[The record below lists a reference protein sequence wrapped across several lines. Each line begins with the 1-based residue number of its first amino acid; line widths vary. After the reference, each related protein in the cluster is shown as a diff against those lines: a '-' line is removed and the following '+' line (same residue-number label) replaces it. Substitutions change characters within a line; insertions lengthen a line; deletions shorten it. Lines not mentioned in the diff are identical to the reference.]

1 MPVRLFDTMARDK
14 VVLEPRDPGRVSMYV
29 CGPTVYDVP
38 HVGHGRTAVVFDT
51 IRRYLAWSG
60 FDVTFVTNVTDVE
73 DKIIRRAAE
82 TGTTE
87 PEVAARYE
95 AVYFDELAR
104 LNVLPPTH
112 KPHATEYIGPMQA
125 LVGEL
130 VTGGNAY
137 TVDGD
142 NGGVYFDVTT
152 FPSYGALPHRTLEQ
166 LLDSA
171 GARVEVDDA
180 KRNPV
185 DFALWKAAKPGEPA
199 WDSPWGRGRPGWH
212 IECSAMSLDLLGEGF
227 DVHGGGDDLAFPHHE
242 NERAQAEG
250 AGHRFARHWLHSAMV
265 QVGGEKMSKSL
276 GNFTTL
282 AEALDAHGPRAFR
295 MAVLQTHYR
304 RAMEL
309 GDRELSAAAGAVDRL
324 AALFRRAAAGG
335 VDPAGAPTDAPT
347 VERFRAAM
355 DDDFG
360 TPAAVAAIFEAVGD
374 ANAAIDAGDT
384 ARAASLLATVA
395 ELTGVLGI
403 DVGGPSGEADADVDA
418 LVAARD
424 AARATKDWAEADR
437 IRAELAARGITLED
451 TPNGTIWHRT

>member
-1 MPVRLFDTMARDK
+1 MPVRIHDTMTRDK
-14 VVLEPRDPGRVSMYV
+14 VALEPREPGKVSIYV

-38 HVGHGRTAVVFDT
+38 HIGHGRTAIVFDT
-51 IRRYLAWSG
+51 IRRYLEWTG
-60 FDVTFVTNVTDVE
+60 LDVTYVTNVTDVE

-87 PEVAARYE
+87 PDVAARFE
-95 AVYFDELAR
+95 AAYFDEMAR
-104 LNVLPPTH
+104 LGVRKPDRL
-112 KPHATEYIGPMQA
+112 PHATEYIGPMQA
-125 LVGEL
+125 LIGEL
-130 VTGGNAY
+130 VSSGSAY
-137 TVDGD
+137 TVDGE

-171 GARVEVDDA
+171 GARVEVDEA

-227 DVHGGGDDLAFPHHE
+227 DLHGGGDDLVFPHHE

-250 AGHRFARHWLHSAMV
+250 AGHRFARHWIHSAMV

-282 AEALDAHGPRAFR
+282 AEALDAYGPRAFR

-309 GDRELSAAAGAVDRL
+309 GDRELSAAAAAVDRL
-324 AALFRRAAAGG
+324 DALFRRAAVAGI
-335 VDPAGAPTDAPT
+335 DPTGAPLDDAS

-360 TPAAVAAIFEAVGD
+360 TPAAVAAVFDVVSA
-374 ANAAIDAGDT
+374 ANGAIDDGDRE
-384 ARAASLLATVA
+384 RAASMLATVA
-395 ELTGVLGI
+395 ELAGVLGI
-403 DVGGPSGEADADVDA
+403 EVGGRAAEPDAEIDA

-424 AARATKDWAEADR
+424 AARAAKDYAEADR
-437 IRAELAARGITLED
+437 IRAELASRGVTLED
-451 TPNGTIWHRT
+451 TAGGTTWHRS